1 MRNIALEGKITII
14 KTLALS
20 KTVYLTLIQ
29 IQKKTKK
36 PSFGTT
42 WLPKS
47 NMKLCVTLVKKVW
60 HKFKDYK
67 YLMLMD

>member
-29 IQKKTKK
+29 IQKNQKNLHLEQLDSQNQT
-36 PSFGTT
+36 
-42 WLPKS
+42 
-47 NMKLCVTLVKKVW
+47 
-60 HKFKDYK
+60 
-67 YLMLMD
+67 